1 MDKASQW
8 CILNRK
14 HANILLD
21 NTNGQTVIFNIFKN
35 NKIRGCLDE
44 YTYIT
49 ILNNLNLN
57 FNNELK
63 LTNNLASNSTT
74 FANWLD
80 CTNYKNFKGSIKTGH
95 PSNYNYICPE
105 ELDFLINSKSLFAR
119 KFNKNCRG
127 LGKIHKFI
135 TI

>member
-63 LTNNLASNSTT
+63 LTNNLAANSTT

-80 CTNYKNFKGSIKTGH
+80 CTNYKNFIAVIIMYYSLK
-95 PSNYNYICPE
+95 PNY
-105 ELDFLINSKSLFAR
+105 
-119 KFNKNCRG
+119 
-127 LGKIHKFI
+127 
-135 TI
+135 